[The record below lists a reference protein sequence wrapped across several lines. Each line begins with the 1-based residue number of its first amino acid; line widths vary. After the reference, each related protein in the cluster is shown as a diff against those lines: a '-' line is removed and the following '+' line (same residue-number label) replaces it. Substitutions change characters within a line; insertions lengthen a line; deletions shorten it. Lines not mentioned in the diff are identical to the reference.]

1 MEREDDEIS
10 VHISHFNF
18 IFRLNC
24 VYVTMKMLY
33 ESCNRF
39 TQDSSAANEN
49 GIEFPFDFRMS
60 KSEKKGVEN
69 GVDAHTQ

>member
-18 IFRLNC
+18 IFRLDC
-24 VYVTMKMLY
+24 VYVTMKMLC
-33 ESCNRF
+33 ESYRRF

-49 GIEFPFDFRMS
+49 CVEFSFDFRMS